1 MDELAIEPWDGYGFP
16 TDGGLYEER
25 GVRPKEWYHC
35 LLCGYNGRGADAS
48 HCQSDGHLRN
58 LRHHLA
64 VTRQARPV
72 ANPKALPP
80 PPPALAHDPLPGLAA
95 PLVPPVFTSTREL
108 LEKMEERLNE
118 RIDELTVKMDAMS
131 TKLDTLIA
139 AVNQLPAGSQ
149 TQTVYIQRP
158 ADHETSWAAA
168 LCDYAGT
175 KWAAAADASE
185 PASDSKSKD
194 DQWVVPPAASSWTA
208 AAAASASTDHAAAAA
223 HAGGW

>member
-1 MDELAIEPWDGYGFP
+1 MNLAIKPWDGYGRP
-16 TDGGLYEER
+16 TDGGVYEER
-25 GVRPKEWYHC
+25 GVRPQVWYQC
-35 LLCGYNGRGADAS
+35 LLCRRGADLS
-48 HCQSDGHLRN
+48 HCQSDPHLEH

-64 VTRQARPV
+64 LTMQTRPV

-80 PPPALAHDPLPGLAA
+80 PPPAAAHDPFPGLAD
-95 PLVPPVFTSTREL
+95 PLVPSVFTSTREL

-158 ADHETSWAAA
+158 AEHETSWAAA
-168 LCDYAGT
+168 IGDYAT
-175 KWAAAADASE
+175 TWAAAAASAS
-185 PASDSKSKD
+185 ASDSTSKD

>member
-1 MDELAIEPWDGYGFP
+1 MLAITPLDGYGHP
-16 TDGGLYEER
+16 TDGGVYEER
-25 GVRPKEWYHC
+25 GVRPHVWYHC
-35 LLCGYNGRGADAS
+35 LLCGTSGRGADLS
-48 HCQSDGHLRN
+48 HCQSDPHLRN

-80 PPPALAHDPLPGLAA
+80 PPPAAAHDPFPGLAD
-95 PLVPPVFTSTREL
+95 PLVPSVFTSTREL

-185 PASDSKSKD
+185 STSDSKSKD

-208 AAAASASTDHAAAAA
+208 AAASTDHAAAAA

>member
-1 MDELAIEPWDGYGFP
+1 MDELAITPWDGYGHP

-35 LLCGYNGRGADAS
+35 LLCGYNGRGADPS

-58 LRHHLA
+58 LRHYLA

-185 PASDSKSKD
+185 STSDSKSKD

>member
-1 MDELAIEPWDGYGFP
+1 MELAIITPWDGYGHP

-25 GVRPKEWYHC
+25 GVRPHEWYQC
-35 LLCGYNGRGADAS
+35 LLCGHSGRGADLT
-48 HCQSDGHLRN
+48 HCQSEGHLRN

-80 PPPALAHDPLPGLAA
+80 PPPAAAHDPLPGLAA

-108 LEKMEERLNE
+108 LEKMEKNLNE
-118 RIDELTVKMDAMS
+118 RIDELTDKMDAMS

-158 ADHETSWAAA
+158 ADHETSWAPS
-168 LCDYAGT
+168 LCDYGA
-175 KWAAAADASE
+175 KWAAAAEASE
-185 PASDSKSKD
+185 STSDSKSKD

>member
-1 MDELAIEPWDGYGFP
+1 MELAIITPWDGYGHP

-25 GVRPKEWYHC
+25 GVRPHEWYQC
-35 LLCGYNGRGADAS
+35 LLCGHSGRGADLT
-48 HCQSDGHLRN
+48 HCQSEGHLRN

-64 VTRQARPV
+64 VTRQARPG

-108 LEKMEERLNE
+108 LEKMEKNLNE
-118 RIDELTVKMDAMS
+118 RIDELTDKMDAMS

-158 ADHETSWAAA
+158 ADHETSWAPS
-168 LCDYAGT
+168 LCDY
-175 KWAAAADASE
+175 
-185 PASDSKSKD
+185 KD

>member
-1 MDELAIEPWDGYGFP
+1 MELAIITPWDGYGHP
-16 TDGGLYEER
+16 TDGGVYEER
-25 GVRPKEWYHC
+25 GVRPHEWYQC
-35 LLCGYNGRGADAS
+35 LLCGHSGRGADLN
-48 HCQSDGHLRN
+48 HCQSEGHLRN

-80 PPPALAHDPLPGLAA
+80 PPPAAAHDPLPGLAA

-108 LEKMEERLNE
+108 LEKMEENLNE

-158 ADHETSWAAA
+158 ADHETSWAPS
-168 LCDYAGT
+168 LCDYGT
-175 KWAAAADASE
+175 KWAAAAEASE
-185 PASDSKSKD
+185 STSDSKSKD

>member
-1 MDELAIEPWDGYGFP
+1 MNLAIKPWDGYGRP
-16 TDGGLYEER
+16 TDGGVYEER
-25 GVRPKEWYHC
+25 GVWPHVWYHC
-35 LLCGYNGRGADAS
+35 LLCGTSGRGADVS
-48 HCQSDGHLRN
+48 HCQSDPHLRN

-64 VTRQARPV
+64 MTMQARPV
-72 ANPKALPP
+72 ATPKALPP
-80 PPPALAHDPLPGLAA
+80 PPPAPAYDPLPGLAD

-168 LCDYAGT
+168 ICDYGT
-175 KWAAAADASE
+175 KWAAAAEASE
-185 PASDSKSKD
+185 PTSDSKSKD
-194 DQWVVPPAASSWTA
+194 DQWVVPPSASSWTA

-223 HAGGW
+223 HAGKW

>member
-1 MDELAIEPWDGYGFP
+1 MDELAITPWDGYGFP
-16 TDGGLYEER
+16 TDGGVYEER
-25 GVRPKEWYHC
+25 GVRPKEWYQC
-35 LLCGYNGRGADAS
+35 LLCVYNGRGAEAS

-80 PPPALAHDPLPGLAA
+80 PPPAPAHDPLPGLAA

-185 PASDSKSKD
+185 STSDSKSKD